1 MLLRLACSNQSE
13 RDDCTH
19 HAVKG
24 GWFQDNSREMTR
36 PKLRLSEVNLAT
48 HQIPNG
54 DSNQFDHTMAA
65 DGKAPGSS
73 HNNTTGNIK
82 LNSAQVEQSKLD
94 PKSPH
99 IKQVNLTTHSNLNK
113 ETSICKKNLL
123 ARNRQMAGKIILSI
137 FPQQALF
144 SSMAVQP
151 DIRLTEKFYLSVVT
165 FLA

>member
-1 MLLRLACSNQSE
+1 M
-13 RDDCTH
+13 
-19 HAVKG
+19 KG

-54 DSNQFDHTMAA
+54 GSKQFDHTMAA
-65 DGKAPGSS
+65 DGEAPGSS

-82 LNSAQVEQSKLD
+82 LNSTQVEQSKTRSEVTAHQASESDNTYRLE
-94 PKSPH
+94 
-99 IKQVNLTTHSNLNK
+99 QRNLTK
-113 ETSICKKNLL
+113 QKNLL
-123 ARNRQMAGKIILSI
+123 VRIRQVTGKNILPI

-151 DIRLTEKFYLSVVT
+151 DMRLAVNFYLSVVT
-165 FLA
+165 F